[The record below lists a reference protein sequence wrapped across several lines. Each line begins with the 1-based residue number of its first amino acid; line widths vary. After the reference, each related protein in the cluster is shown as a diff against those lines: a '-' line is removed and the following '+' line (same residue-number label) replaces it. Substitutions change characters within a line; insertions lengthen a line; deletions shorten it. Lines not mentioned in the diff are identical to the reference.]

1 MADVILAISALAKR
15 YGGLQ
20 ATNDVTLDIE
30 RYELH
35 ALIGPN
41 GAGKTTIINQ
51 IHGYVRPDSGQIIF
65 DLVDITGEPVNRRAM
80 RGIARSFQIT
90 SIIPSFSAAQN
101 VSLALQSSQGHS
113 FRFYKPALLDP
124 ALRVPS
130 IEALTLVGLD
140 HRANIMASQLSH
152 GERRQLEIAMAIAMK
167 PKLLL
172 LDEPMAGMGRVEG
185 EKLVQL
191 LRMLKGQYTIVMVEH
206 DMDAVFMLADRISV
220 LVGGTL
226 VATGAPA
233 DIRNNDAV
241 KAAYLGHG

>member
-1 MADVILAISALAKR
+1 MTDIILATAALAKR

-20 ATNDVTLDIE
+20 ATKDVSLEIE
-30 RYELH
+30 RHELH

-41 GAGKTTIINQ
+41 GAGKTTLINQ
-51 IHGYVRPDSGQIIF
+51 IHGYIRPDSGRISFEQA
-65 DLVDITGEPVNRRAM
+65 DITNEPVNRRAL

-101 VSLALQSSQGHS
+101 VSLALQSGQGHS

-130 IEALTLVGLD
+130 MEALILVGLES
-140 HRANIMASQLSH
+140 RADIVASQLSH
-152 GERRQLEIAMAIAMK
+152 GERRQLEIAMAVAMK

-185 EKLVQL
+185 EKLVHL
-191 LRMLKGQYTIVMVEH
+191 LHKLKGQYTIVMVEH

-220 LVGGTL
+220 LVGGAL
-226 VATGAPA
+226 LATGSPA
-233 DIRNNDAV
+233 DIRNNGAV